1 MKSDNL
7 SISALDSLASWVWVP
22 DREPQLAKTNV
33 PKYFE
38 LIVFSAENESA
49 KKTLAPNLMF
59 NPIIGV
65 ILGYIHKDNKR

>member
-1 MKSDNL
+1 M
-7 SISALDSLASWVWVP
+7 P

-65 ILGYIHKDNKR
+65 ILGYIHTDNKR